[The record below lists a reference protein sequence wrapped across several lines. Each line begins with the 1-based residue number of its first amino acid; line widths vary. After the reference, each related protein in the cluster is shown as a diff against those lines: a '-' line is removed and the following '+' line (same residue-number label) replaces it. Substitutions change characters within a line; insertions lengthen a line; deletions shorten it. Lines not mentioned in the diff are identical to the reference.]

1 MQGYKVPAKK
11 LNHQA
16 PCPSRSFTPRLQALG
31 VVGVADLAGGA
42 RDTAS
47 RAGPANTTALS
58 PDGSLSVGNGGE
70 NRQEGTE
77 RRELG
82 HLGGPGLR
90 GSVILVLPS
99 ADGVL
104 YTLAPAFGTGSHSQP
119 A

>member
-1 MQGYKVPAKK
+1 M
-11 LNHQA
+11 L
-16 PCPSRSFTPRLQALG
+16 T
-31 VVGVADLAGGA
+31 
-42 RDTAS
+42 
-47 RAGPANTTALS
+47 PANTTALS
-58 PDGSLSVGNGGE
+58 PDGSLSVGDGGE